1 MGEGQSRRG
10 DKLPESLGVGVRG
23 DLLCLLAPA
32 VCVHNK
38 PLLTITLQPGQLP
51 GERTPI
57 PSPAFSAALELSLFP
72 YLSLPGFP
80 LTRVWQKAGPGRK
93 CPETSML
100 FYLLPSSCST
110 FFSAFSRRSFSLVV
124 HIHCKLYPQGSP
136 LEEARTASCAK
147 QLP

>member
-10 DKLPESLGVGVRG
+10 DKLPESLGVGVG
-23 DLLCLLAPA
+23 GNLLCLLAPA

-80 LTRVWQKAGPGRK
+80 LTRVWLKLAQEGSAQKQV
-93 CPETSML
+93 CCST
-100 FYLLPSSCST
+100 FYLLLVLPSSLPSPGAHSPWFST
-110 FFSAFSRRSFSLVV
+110 
-124 HIHCKLYPQGSP
+124 HIANFTQKVLH
-136 LEEARTASCAK
+136 
-147 QLP
+147 